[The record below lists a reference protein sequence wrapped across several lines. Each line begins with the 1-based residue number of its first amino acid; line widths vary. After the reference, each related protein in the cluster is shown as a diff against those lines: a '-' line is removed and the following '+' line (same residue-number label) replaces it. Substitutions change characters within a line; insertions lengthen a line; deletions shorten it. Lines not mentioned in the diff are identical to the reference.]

1 MSSIGSDSLHGPVEN
16 VHESE
21 PVRKTA
27 PRWPVVCIAAGLL
40 SIPALSL
47 PLLHLMLVV
56 VAGVAALVAARDGGS
71 TASTSR
77 TPRLLCR
84 IGLATAVASL
94 AIAFAS
100 CATDAF

>member
-1 MSSIGSDSLHGPVEN
+1 MSSIGSDSLHGQVEN

-21 PVRKTA
+21 PVRATA

-47 PLLHLMLVV
+47 PLLHLMLIV
-56 VAGVAALVAARDGGS
+56 VAGIAALVAARDG
-71 TASTSR
+71 ASTSR

-84 IGLATAVASL
+84 IGLAMAVASL